1 MVELLF
7 IIAMGAWAV
16 ISLILFL
23 AALPAAPALLAA
35 TLMLPGLT
43 WLALRR
49 LARRGNIPTAAHRTG
64 APLPPER
71 FYWPATRRRLGWRTV
86 LMAAAAG
93 ALWVSVFLWPA
104 RLSLEIASLARWIP
118 ATLAIVALAESVG
131 AGWLYVR
138 ASQHFNRQTPS
149 LIGWMRRALYRLSDN
164 HEFLREEPLP
174 REKRVREAVY

>member
-16 ISLILFL
+16 ISLIQFL
-23 AALPAAPALLAA
+23 AVLPAAPAMLAA
-35 TLMLPGLT
+35 ALALPGLT
-43 WLALRR
+43 WLAMRR
-49 LARRGNIPTAAHRTG
+49 LARRGNIRTAAHRAG
-64 APLPPER
+64 PPLPPER

-86 LMAAAAG
+86 LMAVAAG
-93 ALWVSVFLWPA
+93 GLWASVFLWPA
-104 RLSLEIASLARWIP
+104 RLSLEFASLAAWITP
-118 ATLAIVALAESVG
+118 LLAILALAEAMG

-149 LIGWMRRALYRLSDN
+149 VIGWMRRALYQLSDN

-174 REKRVREAVY
+174 REKRVRESVY